1 MLDVYCLGFCQSLTS
16 PLEWPLIDFREI
28 MDGFFDCRRN
38 FDACGMVRNTSSL
51 SCSRPCWSGSGLINR
66 QPQPLGGS
74 KHDSKICWDGIQQH
88 WSFWLFATS
97 FLLFPPPHF
106 YSVCYMITFFSGT
119 YSQDKLFPLLMSRSS
134 QLKISW
140 PWSISLYPSHPCV
153 CRTPFMVSLRSMQ
166 TLGIAEGLMFS
177 KGQSST

>member
-1 MLDVYCLGFCQSLTS
+1 MILGKSWMVSLTAEETLMRVVWSEIQVHCPAPGHADQAQGWSIGS
-16 PLEWPLIDFREI
+16 PSHWVGRSMILRSVEMVFSSI
-28 MDGFFDCRRN
+28 GASDC
-38 FDACGMVRNTSSL
+38 
-51 SCSRPCWSGSGLINR
+51 
-66 QPQPLGGS
+66 
-74 KHDSKICWDGIQQH
+74 
-88 WSFWLFATS
+88 
-97 FLLFPPPHF
+97 LLLHFCFFPPPHF